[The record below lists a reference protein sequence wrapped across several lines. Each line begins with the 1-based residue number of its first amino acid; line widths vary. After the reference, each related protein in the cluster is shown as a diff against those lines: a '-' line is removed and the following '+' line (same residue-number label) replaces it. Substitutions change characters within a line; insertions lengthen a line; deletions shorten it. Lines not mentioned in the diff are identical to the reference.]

1 MDKHSV
7 AEAFRQLQDHICRE
21 LEIIDGKS
29 KFNED
34 LWVREEGGGGRTRT
48 ITSGAI
54 IEKGGVAFS
63 EVFGPVSAVMK
74 KQLNLDGEEFF
85 ATGVSIVLHADSPHI
100 PIIHMN
106 VRYFELDNGKK
117 YWFGGGIDLTPHY
130 VDQHLAGDF
139 HRALKMLCDQYN
151 SAFYPKFKVW
161 ADDYF
166 FNVHRNE
173 TRGVGGIFFDHL
185 GEVEAGISKE
195 QILEF
200 CIALGELFP
209 IVYGHQVNAGKSK
222 EITKEH
228 KRWQSI
234 RRGRYVEFNLV
245 HDRGTKF
252 GLLSGGRTESI
263 LMSLP
268 PHADWEYNYQTA
280 ENSVEF
286 QTLKQLKK
294 SIDWVEMI

>member
-1 MDKHSV
+1 MDKHSI
-7 AEAFRQLQDHICRE
+7 ADAFRNLQDHICKE
-21 LEIIDGKS
+21 LEKVDGKS
-29 KFNED
+29 TFNED
-34 LWVREEGGGGRTRT
+34 LWGREEGGGGRTRT
-48 ITSGAI
+48 ITNGQI

-63 EVFGPVSAVMK
+63 EVFGPVSDVMR
-74 KQLNLDGEEFF
+74 KQLNLDGEAFF
-85 ATGVSIVLHADSPHI
+85 ATGVSIVLHAESPHI

-106 VRYFELDNGKK
+106 VRYFELDNGKS

-130 VDQHLAGDF
+130 VDKSLAGDF

-151 SAFYPKFKVW
+151 SAFYPKFKLW

-173 TRGVGGIFFDHL
+173 TRGVGGVFFDHL
-185 GEVEAGISKE
+185 SEVEAGITKE

-209 IVYGHQVNAGKSK
+209 LVYAHQVNAGKDKTVSEK
-222 EITKEH
+222 EKA
-228 KRWQSI
+228 WQST

-268 PHADWEYNYQTA
+268 PMATWEYCQVVDK
-280 ENSVEF
+280 NSVEF
-286 QTLKQLKK
+286 QTLESLKK
-294 SIDWVEMI
+294 GVNWLSL